1 MLQTKEEVIDLVSRL
16 IWLLSVKHSAVNYPV
31 SDYGAF
37 TPVLPT
43 KIYNDSRVPPGTFS
57 VLNLPNVNI
66 ALVSKTKESV
76 NQSITQVHVQS
87 LSQSNQSLQ
96 TVSKSNQTVSQ
107 SARKSNQS
115 IRQSVS

>member
-1 MLQTKEEVIDLVSRL
+1 M
-16 IWLLSVKHSAVNYPV
+16 

-76 NQSITQVHVQS
+76 NQSITQVQS

-107 SARKSNQS
+107 SARQSNQS
-115 IRQSVS
+115 IRQTVS

>member
-1 MLQTKEEVIDLVSRL
+1 MLQTKKDVIDVVSRL

-76 NQSITQVHVQS
+76 NQSITQVQS

-107 SARKSNQS
+107 SARQSNQS
-115 IRQSVS
+115 IRQTVS